1 MGAFPR
7 SSPFNYTAISAYVF
21 DQVLTFTNMNTF
33 LGNVDELASAF
44 KVEHNY
50 DSGDGTHGRIT
61 LEPNLIIN
69 PTARRGN
76 AFWWSDGGAIDPD
89 PEYANAPIWDDVHW
103 TDNVATGSYW
113 KLSSLVAST
122 QGDLS
127 EKITTTNGINIVL
140 SGEITVQTRSAG
152 SVELHALSYDNAGN
166 FISSISIVVSASVG
180 WTKYEV
186 TGTTPANTAYIRVWK
201 WVNGLTCDLVA
212 IRAIKL
218 ERGTIATTYTD
229 ESSMP
234 QYLSAKY
241 LITAGSANLSLA
253 DDNVEILD
261 YDQKIFDDPGTD
273 RITPG
278 VAWVFTADRY
288 MKLNVKASIW
298 LEVDTWA
305 NGSFFILSVKKP
317 NSVVREIIGFRE
329 TTGVVT
335 RRHFLNGSTEVELN
349 KGETFWIEA
358 YQNSGGAVIIETAAI
373 VYDGVSHI
381 SNYISIEEI

>member
-234 QYLSAKY
+234 QYLSAAY
-241 LITAGSANLSLA
+241 EITAATANPSLA
-253 DDNVEILD
+253 SGAFEIIDYNLIEWDEPGANRVTIGAAWRYTARRYQKLRISASIELASTDEWDIGELAELILYKNGASYKRIDKKTFFDNVLSSNTL
-261 YDQKIFDDPGTD
+261 YLGGT
-273 RITPG
+273 RTI
-278 VAWVFTADRY
+278 
-288 MKLNVKASIW
+288 KLNEGDYFDIRGHQTSGIALGIVITSPSSK
-298 LEVDTWA
+298 T
-305 NGSFFILSVKKP
+305 SFI
-317 NSVVREIIGFRE
+317 
-329 TTGVVT
+329 
-335 RRHFLNGSTEVELN
+335 
-349 KGETFWIEA
+349 
-358 YQNSGGAVIIETAAI
+358 
-373 VYDGVSHI
+373 D
-381 SNYISIEEI
+381 IEEI